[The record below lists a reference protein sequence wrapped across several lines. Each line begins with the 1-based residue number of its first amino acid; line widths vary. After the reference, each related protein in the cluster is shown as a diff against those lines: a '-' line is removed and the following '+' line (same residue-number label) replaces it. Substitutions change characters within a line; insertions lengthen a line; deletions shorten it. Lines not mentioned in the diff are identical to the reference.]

1 MINIF
6 IKLNNHNRGM
16 SIIEV
21 AVAIAF
27 IMLAG
32 TALMTMALTASAA
45 VISARY
51 KTMATKI
58 AQEQIEAYRAKRNEI
73 GWDQLIL
80 TPTVNPCPAVTPAV
94 TPPIFTR
101 TVCIIQPNTDTRQ
114 IDVSVTWNER
124 GKPQQVIQSTK
135 LNRWQ

>member
-1 MINIF
+1 
-6 IKLNNHNRGM
+6 M

-21 AVAIAF
+21 AIAIAF

-58 AQEQIEAYRAKRNEI
+58 AQEQIESYRAKRNEI

-80 TPTVNPCPAVTPAV
+80 TPTINPCPTIIPVV

-101 TVCIIQPNTDTRQ
+101 KVCITQPNVDTRQ
-114 IDVSVTWNER
+114 IDVSVTWDER